1 MFGLLVIVGNLNVV
15 RVSVLPGK
23 ANPILGVYPNC
34 MLAQAIIFKRMKF
47 IPRRDFQVVQLF
59 CGIDHIELSPGN
71 FSDIRGNGA
80 AGPSLPKLASS
91 LVRE

>member
-1 MFGLLVIVGNLNVV
+1 MIVGDLNVV
-15 RVSVLPGK
+15 RVSVFPGK
-23 ANPILGVYPNC
+23 AHPVLRVYPDC
-34 MLAQAIIFKRMKF
+34 VLAKAIIFKRMKF
-47 IPRRDFQVVQLF
+47 ISRRDFQVMQLF

-71 FSDIRGNGA
+71 FSDIRRNGA